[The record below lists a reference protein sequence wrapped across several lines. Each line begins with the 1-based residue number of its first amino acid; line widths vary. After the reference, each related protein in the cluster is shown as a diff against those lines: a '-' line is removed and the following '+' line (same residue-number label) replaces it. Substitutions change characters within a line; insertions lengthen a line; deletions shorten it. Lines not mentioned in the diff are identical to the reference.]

1 MRFYFK
7 CFSLLFFICFALNL
21 EAQFSLKVGYNFG
34 KTNPSIANGIIERYN
49 ETNDFF
55 ADELEEIKWMSG
67 FDLGVR
73 VRNEF
78 VAAELSWGNK
88 YNRQFAEGT
97 DPLTD
102 DDYFREVFLRF
113 GSYSFGLESFIGQ
126 FGFGSTIDL
135 NRASVRTRD
144 TNERKKYKV
153 VAETGFSSHFFLSY
167 HFEASET
174 TSFSLRPYIQVPWK
188 GVNLYN
194 LEQELNPEFASTAI
208 EDDYNERFLNF
219 GIQVLFFNGN

>member
-1 MRFYFK
+1 MQVYFK
-7 CFSLLFFICFALNL
+7 YIPLFFLFCFTTNL
-21 EAQFSLKVGYNFG
+21 EAQFSLKVGYNLG
-34 KTNPSIANGIIERYN
+34 KTNPTISNSIIQRYN

-55 ADELEEIKWMSG
+55 TDPLEEFKWMSG

-73 VRNEF
+73 LRNEY
-78 VAAELSWGNK
+78 VAAELTWGNK
-88 YNRQFAEGT
+88 YNRQYAEGT
-97 DPLTD
+97 SPLTNAE
-102 DDYFREVFLRF
+102 YFREIYLRF
-113 GSYSFGLESFIGQ
+113 GSYSFGLESFIGPI
-126 FGFGSTIDL
+126 GFGSTIDL

-144 TNERKKYKV
+144 TNERKKYKIL
-153 VAETGFSSHFFLSY
+153 AETGYSSHFFVSY

-174 TSFSLRPYIQVPWK
+174 TSFTLRPYIQVPWK

-194 LEQELNPEFASTAI
+194 LEAELNPEFASTAV